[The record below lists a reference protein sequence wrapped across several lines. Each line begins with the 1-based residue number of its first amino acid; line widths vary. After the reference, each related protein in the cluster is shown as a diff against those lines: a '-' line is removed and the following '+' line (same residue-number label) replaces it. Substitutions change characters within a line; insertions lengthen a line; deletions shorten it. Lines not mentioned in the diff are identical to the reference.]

1 MFQQKLN
8 GKWNAASTDNS
19 PTVVS
24 SQITQVVPIKPA
36 VSPNQPMVRKCFN
49 CQSTS
54 HLIGQCPTR
63 EECSFQGAKGAP
75 PGHNN
80 TSYGGGNMNNN
91 GRYPRQWFPRNT
103 GGATV
108 SSMTVDAGMGSD
120 DHRPVNQSVAATAAC
135 SHIAINETD
144 TSMTVSGVS
153 DKWGA
158 TNANPSI
165 TVNESDR
172 DIAGVDHTK
181 NILRLA
187 GLNFINVNVGTD
199 DNTIWKALDDG
210 GSEINVV
217 SRDRLVALSIPCKSV
232 GAVVLRQVSGP
243 TINAEFVSL
252 PVRIARPTPRGV
264 NHTEYVTIIA
274 ASCDQM
280 SHDIILCAPIVQ
292 ILIDR

>member
-1 MFQQKLN
+1 MFQQKGN
-8 GKWNAASTDNS
+8 GKWNAAATDNS

-24 SQITQVVPIKPA
+24 SQVTQVVPNKPA
-36 VSPNQPMVRKCFN
+36 VPPNQPMVRTCFN

-54 HLIGQCPTR
+54 HLIGQCLTR
-63 EECSFQGAKGAP
+63 EKCSFQGAKGAP
-75 PGHNN
+75 PDHNN
-80 TSYGGGNMNNN
+80 TPYGVSNTNNN
-91 GRYPRQWFPRNT
+91 GRYPRKWFPRNT

-108 SSMTVDAGMGSD
+108 SSMTVDADLD
-120 DHRPVNQSVAATAAC
+120 DGHRPVNQSVAATAAC
-135 SHIAINETD
+135 SQIAINETD

-187 GLNFINVNVGTD
+187 ELNFINLNVGTD
-199 DNTIWKALDDG
+199 DNTVWRALDDG
-210 GSEINVV
+210 GIEIIVM
-217 SRDRLVALSIPCKSV
+217 SRDRLVALAVPCKSM

-243 TINAEFVSL
+243 TINAELVSL
-252 PVRIARPTPRGV
+252 PVRIASPTPGGV
-264 NHTEYVTIIA
+264 NHTEYVTIVA

-280 SHDIILCAPIVQ
+280 SHECAV
-292 ILIDR
+292 